1 MRAYNQC
8 LNVHRDKEMILKFIN
23 SHINIAIKSINGTD
37 PFDFIQNF
45 GRIQR
50 YHSRH
55 AQFTENLVMVKHF
68 NILDLPYDLSELIDI
83 EYEFENGDIIKQD
96 YQIVTTSGFTD
107 INQKEFEEFH
117 LSNVN
122 NQTNNILIPNIFE
135 SLILYKKKKR
145 LLFAGEFSQ
154 NNEIV
159 WNYQTNDGKLKCRE
173 DKTN

>member
-1 MRAYNQC
+1 MKLNNIENKINLVNTGICLPFEFYIDTININGEIVPKLKMRAYNQC

-122 NQTNNILIPNIFE
+122 NQTNNILIP
-135 SLILYKKKKR
+135 K
-145 LLFAGEFSQ
+145 
-154 NNEIV
+154 
-159 WNYQTNDGKLKCRE
+159 
-173 DKTN
+173 